1 MQVEVIKTVIINDKK
16 ELEKFNSCHRVWQGI
31 PGIVRTKGGRTFVTF
46 YSGNTCEYYGNFAVV
61 IKSDN
66 DGEFGEPIV
75 ATFREG
81 RTRCFD
87 PVLWIDPLGRLW
99 FIWSVMNDDLVYAS
113 ICDDPDADDIVFGE
127 EFALGTGIMMNKPV
141 VLSTGEW
148 IFPIAVWKQDCNVGI
163 PLTAPNGSGAFVYK
177 STDNGKSF
185 TKIGGVDVPGR
196 TFDEHMIVEKENGV
210 LWMLVRCKGGIGES
224 YSYDRGRTWSRGQM
238 TSLGGPDSRFHIT
251 RLRSGRILLIN
262 HHKFTG
268 RNNLAAFLSEDDG
281 KTFPYML
288 MLDERENVSYPD
300 AMEADDGYV
309 YVTYDRERGAF
320 LPTLDHAYASAREV
334 LVARITEQDILKGEL
349 TDKGSYL
356 KRVASKLGKLA
367 EGDRN
372 PYELPLTHNIYNE
385 WQDSKCEDPIGRLF
399 ERFALKCTGI
409 ENLDAERLDKIIEQF
424 NKGGR
429 KDETLFSRIV
439 ELINK
444 ATEKE
449 NGTSPIIDAAKA
461 YIEKNIAEEL
471 SVSDI
476 AKELRISVYYLA
488 HLFKATTGIT
498 VTEFRNEYRLTR
510 AKYLLC
516 NTDKS
521 VGDIAAE
528 VGFGGASYFAEV
540 FTKNESIPPSDYRKY
555 HRKQR

>member
-31 PGIVRTKGGRTFVTF
+31 PGIVRTKGGRTFVTL

-75 ATFREG
+75 AAFREG

-87 PVLWIDPLGRLW
+87 PVLWIDPLDRLW

-113 ICDDPDADDIVFGE
+113 ICDDPDADEIVFGE
-127 EFALGTGIMMNKPV
+127 EFVIGTGIMMNKPI

-148 IFPIAVWKQDCNVGI
+148 IFPIAVWRQDCNAGI
-163 PLTAPNGSGAFVYK
+163 PLTDPNGSGSFVYK

-196 TFDEHMIVEKENGV
+196 TFDEHMIVEKANGV

-238 TSLGGPDSRFHIT
+238 TSLGGPDSRFHIM

-262 HHKFTG
+262 HHEFTG
-268 RNNLAAFLSEDDG
+268 RNNLAVFLSEDEG
-281 KTFPYML
+281 RTFPYMI
-288 MLDERENVSYPD
+288 MLDERANVSYPD
-300 AMEADDGYV
+300 AFEADDGYI
-309 YVTYDRERGAF
+309 YITYDRERGGF
-320 LPTLDHAYASAREV
+320 LPTLEQAYTCAREV
-334 LVARITEQDILKGEL
+334 LVAKITEEDIIKGEL
-349 TDKGSYL
+349 VDKESYL
-356 KRVASKLGKLA
+356 KRVASKLGRLA
-367 EGDRN
+367 EGDQN

-385 WQDSKCEDPIGRLF
+385 WQDSKCEDPVGRLF

-409 ENLDAERLDKIIEQF
+409 ENLEAEQLDKIIEQF
-424 NKGGR
+424 NESGR
-429 KDETLFSRIV
+429 KDEKLFSSIID
-439 ELINK
+439 LINK
-444 ATEKE
+444 ASEKE

-461 YIEKNIAEEL
+461 YIEKNIAEDL
-471 SVSDI
+471 SVADI

-488 HLFKATTGIT
+488 HLFKAITGIT

-521 VGDIAAE
+521 VGDIATE

-540 FTKNESIPPSDYRKY
+540 FTRNESVPPSEYRKY
-555 HRKQR
+555 HSK